1 MAKKDAEENPQMAA
15 ISSPELTDAE
25 KATIEAAAREEVIAD
40 LKAAAME
47 KYKEQA
53 KLKIQGEM
61 MFRAGKNSKGKDTQK
76 VVLDL
81 ASYPKFIILD
91 GAVYHSGKTYNVDSG
106 VAAVL
111 RDQMDRGWTQE
122 ASRMGEKIVDVNHRR
137 KVLGRN
143 GLQLQ

>member
-1 MAKKDAEENPQMAA
+1 MAKRDAEEDQKMAA
-15 ISSPELTDAE
+15 ISAPELTDEE
-25 KATIEAAAREEVIAD
+25 KAEIEVAAREEVIAD
-40 LKAAAME
+40 LKASAME

-61 MFRAGKNSKGKDTQK
+61 LFRSGKNSKGKDTQK

-81 ASYPKFIILD
+81 ASYPRFIILD
-91 GAVYHSGKTYNVDSG
+91 GAVYHSGRTYNVDSG

-111 RDQMDRGWTQE
+111 RDQMDRGWAQE
-122 ASRMGEKIVDVNHRR
+122 AARMGEKIVDVNHRR